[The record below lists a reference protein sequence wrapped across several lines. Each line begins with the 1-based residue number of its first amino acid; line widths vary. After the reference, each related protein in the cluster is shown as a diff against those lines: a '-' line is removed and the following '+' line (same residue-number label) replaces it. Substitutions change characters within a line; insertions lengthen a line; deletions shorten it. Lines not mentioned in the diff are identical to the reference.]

1 MEMGMRHLST
11 QDTVLCPTLAKVSSV
26 HFTSNGLYSVRFW
39 YRRPLPEFRR
49 DDFSEGLQELR
60 NRWGGAKAARGR
72 ANDQQVRLT
81 QLICRHLAGRQ
92 RFDISF

>member
-1 MEMGMRHLST
+1 MDYIQSDSGIEGRYLNSGEMI
-11 QDTVLCPTLAKVSSV
+11 
-26 HFTSNGLYSVRFW
+26 
-39 YRRPLPEFRR
+39 FRK
-49 DDFSEGLQELR
+49 GLQELR